1 MKLNKKIF
9 SYISKHG
16 ATILSVAAAAGVVLT
31 AVETAKATTKAQSLI
46 DMNKAE
52 PMTKKEVVK
61 DCWKYYIP
69 AAVVGAG
76 TIACIIGS
84 NGLNKKTQ
92 AELMAAYVAVQQTY
106 SNYRKK
112 VAEQV
117 GAAAENDICKET
129 QKEVQSVDGDVVR
142 LFYEPNAK
150 KYFHATMA
158 QVIEAAYIFNR
169 ALAVEGGVSLNDWY
183 SFLNTDELTITP
195 EGDLKGWC
203 IDQLVDDWDYCWMEF
218 EYDKQ
223 TTDDG
228 LECYYY
234 TPFLDPVD
242 NWLNYEPGEPF

>member
-1 MKLNKKIF
+1 MKLNKKIL
-9 SYISKHG
+9 SYFNKHG
-16 ATILSVAAAAGVVLT
+16 ATILSIAAAAGVVLT

-52 PMTKKEVVK
+52 PMTKKEIVK
-61 DCWKYYIP
+61 DCWKFYVP
-69 AAVVGAG
+69 ATVVGVG
-76 TIACIIGS
+76 TIACILGS
-84 NGLNKKTQ
+84 NGLNKKSQ

-106 SNYRKK
+106 STYRKK

-117 GAAAENDICKET
+117 GEEVEHDICKDVNEEIH
-129 QKEVQSVDGDVVR
+129 KENGDAVR

-150 KYFHATMA
+150 RYFHATMA
-158 QVIEAAYIFNR
+158 QVIEAAYNFNR
-169 ALAVEGGVSLNDWY
+169 ALTIEGGVSLNDWY
-183 SFLNTDELTITP
+183 NFLGTDELTITP
-195 EGDLKGWC
+195 EGDMKGWC
-203 IDQLVDDWDYCWMEF
+203 IDQLVEDWDYYWMEF

-242 NWLNYEPGEPF
+242 NWMAYHEGQA

>member
-9 SYISKHG
+9 SYFNKHG
-16 ATILSVAAAAGVVLT
+16 ATILSIAAAAGVVLT

-52 PMTKKEVVK
+52 PMTKKEIVK
-61 DCWKYYIP
+61 DCWKFYVP
-69 AAVVGAG
+69 AAVIGVG
-76 TIACIIGS
+76 TIACILGS
-84 NGLNKKTQ
+84 NSLNKKTQ

-117 GAAAENDICKET
+117 GEEMEHDICKDVNEEVH
-129 QKEVQSVDGDVVR
+129 KEDGDAVR

-150 KYFHATMA
+150 RYFHATMA
-158 QVIEAAYIFNR
+158 QVIEAAYNFNR
-169 ALAVEGGVSLNDWY
+169 ALTIEGGVSLNDWY
-183 SFLNTDELTITP
+183 NFLGTDELTITP
-195 EGDLKGWC
+195 EGDMKGWC
-203 IDQLVDDWDYCWMEF
+203 IDQLVEDWDYYWMEF
-218 EYDKQ
+218 EYDRQ

-242 NWLNYEPGEPF
+242 NWMAYHEGQA

>member
-9 SYISKHG
+9 SYFNKHG
-16 ATILSVAAAAGVVLT
+16 ATILSIAAAAGVVLT

-52 PMTKKEVVK
+52 PMTKKEIVK
-61 DCWKYYIP
+61 DCWKFYVP
-69 AAVVGAG
+69 ATVVGVG
-76 TIACIIGS
+76 TIACILGS
-84 NGLNKKTQ
+84 NSLNKKTL

-106 SNYRKK
+106 STYRKK

-117 GAAAENDICKET
+117 GEEVEHDICKDVNEEKH
-129 QKEVQSVDGDVVR
+129 KENGDAVR

-150 KYFHATMA
+150 RYFHATMA
-158 QVIEAAYIFNR
+158 QVIEAAYNFNR
-169 ALAVEGGVSLNDWY
+169 ALTIEGGVSLNDWY
-183 SFLNTDELTITP
+183 NFLGTDELTITP
-195 EGDLKGWC
+195 EGDMKGWC
-203 IDQLVDDWDYCWMEF
+203 IDQLVEDWDYYWMEF

-242 NWLNYEPGEPF
+242 NWMAYHEGQA

>member
-117 GAAAENDICKET
+117 GAAAENDICKES

>member
-1 MKLNKKIF
+1 MKLSKKIV

-16 ATILSVAAAAGVVLT
+16 ATILSVVAAAGVVVT

-46 DMNKAE
+46 DLNRRE
-52 PMTKKEVVK
+52 PMTKKETIET
-61 DCWKYYIP
+61 CWRYYIP
-69 AAVVGAG
+69 AAVVGVG
-76 TIACIIGS
+76 TIACIMGS
-84 NGLNKKTQ
+84 NCLNKKTQ
-92 AELMAAYVAVQQTY
+92 KELMAAYIAVQQTY
-106 SNYRKK
+106 SAYRKK

-117 GAAAENDICKET
+117 GEEMERDICKEAT
-129 QKEVQSVDGDVVR
+129 EEKKTTDGDTVR

-158 QVIEAAYIFNR
+158 QVIEAAYNFNR
-169 ALAVEGGVSLNDWY
+169 ALAIEGGVSLNEWY
-183 SFLNTDELTITP
+183 NFLGTDELTITP

-203 IDQLVDDWDYCWMEF
+203 IDQLIEDWDYYWMEF

-242 NWLNYEPGEPF
+242 NWMAYHEGQD